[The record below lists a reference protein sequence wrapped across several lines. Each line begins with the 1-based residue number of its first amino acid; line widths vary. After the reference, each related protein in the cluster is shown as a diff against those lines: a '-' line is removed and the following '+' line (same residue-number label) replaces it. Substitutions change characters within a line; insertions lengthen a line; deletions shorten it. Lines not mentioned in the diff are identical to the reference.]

1 MMNLK
6 KFFHFNWLRRI
17 SPGYHG
23 KVQSRRKQMAFQA
36 EFFRRWELAQKT
48 MRLEYENLHSVSR
61 QHDRSLKELQRQIQE
76 ICQTVSANSAALN
89 NALAETGKTLA
100 AQQNET
106 ARSIAEIKS
115 GFKLLEDKLTSIGSR
130 PHFFDDI
137 LENLKDAAE
146 MQSSICK
153 TVNRLA
159 EGQKEMTDKLV
170 FIGNRTHFFD
180 DILKNQK
187 DVADMQS
194 SIRKTA
200 ARLAEGQKEMTDK
213 LVFIGNRTH
222 FFDDILK
229 NQKGVADMQSS
240 IRKTADRLAEAQ
252 KEMTDKLVFIGNR
265 THFFDSITEQLQNL
279 EQFRQTL
286 HQQYESLFR
295 NEIQIRW
302 QMLDALEP
310 LLFPPDTRLA
320 CPICG
325 HAAARKDYQT
335 VSTMCKFSGGLLERF
350 VCPECGV
357 IFGPLKMMMLKP
369 GQLAEEYR
377 QSYTTYSESDC
388 TALEENIFRDLNP
401 VKEGIYLNYGA
412 GAWNST
418 SEKLRQEGF
427 TVYDY
432 EPYAP
437 AADRDNLIRDPEQ
450 LRDMKFDGIF
460 SNDLLEHLPDP
471 VNELKFMS
479 AMLKPGGCMIHGSG
493 CYEYAFEYTR
503 FHLFFFVGKSLE
515 YISRDAGLKYSLGE
529 RVYSYSPFRKCKF
542 TQA

>member
-1 MMNLK
+1 MNLK
-6 KFFHFNWLRRI
+6 KFFHFNWLHRI
-17 SPGYHG
+17 SPGFHS
-23 KVQSRRKQMAFQA
+23 KVQNRRKQMAFQA

-48 MRLEYENLHSVSR
+48 MRQEYENLHSVSR
-61 QHDRSLKELQRQIQE
+61 QHDQSLQELRQQLLE
-76 ICQTVSANSAALN
+76 ISRTLAANTAAQN
-89 NALAETGKTLA
+89 NALADIRKTLA
-100 AQQNET
+100 GQQDDTLKN
-106 ARSIAEIKS
+106 IAEIKS
-115 GFKLLEDKLTSIGSR
+115 EYRLLE
-130 PHFFDDI
+130 
-137 LENLKDAAE
+137 
-146 MQSSICK
+146 
-153 TVNRLA
+153 
-159 EGQKEMTDKLV
+159 DKLV
-170 FIGNRTHFFD
+170 FIGNRTHFFE
-180 DILKNQK
+180 DILKN
-187 DVADMQS
+187 
-194 SIRKTA
+194 
-200 ARLAEGQKEMTDK
+200 QKEMTDK
-213 LVFIGNRTH
+213 LLFIGNRTH
-222 FFDDILK
+222 FFEDILK
-229 NQKGVADMQSS
+229 NQKDAADIQNSLCQS
-240 IRKTADRLAEAQ
+240 TARLADGQ
-252 KEMTDKLVFIGNR
+252 KGMTDKLVFIGNR

-302 QMLDALEP
+302 QTLDALEP
-310 LLFPPDTRLA
+310 LLFPQDMRLT

-325 HAAARKDYQT
+325 HSAARKDYQT

-388 TALEENIFRDLNP
+388 TALEENIFRELNP
-401 VKEGIYLNYGA
+401 VKDGVYLNYGA

-418 SEKLRQEGF
+418 SEKLRQEGY

-437 AADRDNLIRDPEQ
+437 AADRDNLIRNPEQ
-450 LRDMKFDGIF
+450 LRSMKFDGIF

-471 VNELKFMS
+471 VKELKFMS
-479 AMLKPGGCMIHGSG
+479 SMLKPGGCMIHGSG

>member
-1 MMNLK
+1 MMDMK
-6 KFFHFNWLRRI
+6 KFFCFNWLRRI

-115 GFKLLEDKLTSIGSR
+115 GFKLLEDKLASIGSR
-130 PHFFDDI
+130 THFFDDI

-159 EGQKEMTDKLV
+159 EG
-170 FIGNRTHFFD
+170 
-180 DILKNQK
+180 
-187 DVADMQS
+187 
-194 SIRKTA
+194 
-200 ARLAEGQKEMTDK
+200 
-213 LVFIGNRTH
+213 
-222 FFDDILK
+222 
-229 NQKGVADMQSS
+229 
-240 IRKTADRLAEAQ
+240 Q